1 MYIYTQVA
9 FQTIVEQHDLR
20 FAAAITKFERQI
32 AQQTEEAAS
41 MGADVGGATIHNS
54 LRLARRWGRV
64 ASGWLRLNARHT
76 SAVAA
81 HDAYTSTDNFFKK
94 LERTV
99 SAKIYRRQKSKKSKW
114 GKVRGAV
121 YIGAMG
127 GGRGDSALDP
137 KTPQRT
143 ELQESV
149 SQSGATFCDTF
160 HATGPEAANV
170 SVTACLATVPVA
182 GNLQMRDVGGAMPA
196 PPAPACLS
204 AHTGAAGAGSDA
216 HEEAAWRRLLR
227 VEGMLGQLLSRMDG
241 VDMLA
246 LSRVLA
252 RVEVHLDNL
261 DPRQATPVEGA
272 SLAAPPQEL
281 AHLGR
286 ST

>member
-1 MYIYTQVA
+1 MA

-32 AQQTEEAAS
+32 AQQTKEAAS

-127 GGRGDSALDP
+127 RGRGDSALDP

-143 ELQESV
+143 ELQG
-149 SQSGATFCDTF
+149 SGATFCDTF

-196 PPAPACLS
+196 PPAPACLA

-216 HEEAAWRRLLR
+216 HEEAWRRLLR

-272 SLAAPPQEL
+272 SLAAPSQEL